1 MGSLC
6 KGEKILMKSRNLATI
21 SLAIMACGFLFTL
34 FLPENL
40 AVILLRGGFEAG
52 LVGGIADW
60 FAVTALFRHPLGLR
74 IPHTSLLLKN
84 RDKLIQSLISAMEN
98 ELLNKESI
106 ENKLRTF
113 NIVSL
118 GAGVLTRF
126 FSRKKARQEVLEQL
140 KGFVLRLP
148 VEQAVPYIQ
157 SAAASYLR
165 EAKLGVA
172 ADTIATSLMNEGK
185 DIAALDFALEGI
197 SAWSGRPET
206 RAMLGKIASE
216 KLAEVKLGGLKGMA
230 FQAFVGFV
238 DADMLGEMLQG
249 MVQSTIRD
257 FKEEDSPYREE
268 VIREIRVALFQLLS
282 DEERIASLK
291 NWALNEL
298 QGEAAAAFVLQ
309 QLQGLR
315 GKAVTLLEEDR
326 GRGGRRLFSL
336 YAALVRRVSQEKEW
350 IQTSED
356 RIRGTLISFVEA
368 NHYRIGQLV
377 KENLDQMDD
386 AALVNMLEE
395 KVGKDLQWIRVNGAV
410 CGFVVGLGLTVI
422 QLI

>member
-1 MGSLC
+1 
-6 KGEKILMKSRNLATI
+6 MKSRNLATI
-21 SLAIMACGFLFTL
+21 SLAVMACGFLFTL

-106 ENKLRTF
+106 ENKLRKI
-113 NIVSL
+113 NIVAL
-118 GAGVLTRF
+118 GAAALTRF
-126 FSRKKARQEVLEQL
+126 FSRRSARTELLEQL
-140 KGFVLRLP
+140 KGFVLRLQ
-148 VEQAVPYIQ
+148 VEQAVPYLQ
-157 SAAASYLR
+157 SAAAAYLR
-165 EAKLGVA
+165 EAKLGEA
-172 ADTIATSLMNEGK
+172 ADKVATSLMNDGK
-185 DIAALDFALEGI
+185 DIAALDYALEGI
-197 SAWSGRPET
+197 SSWSGRPET
-206 RAMLGKIASE
+206 RAMLGRIASE

-257 FKEEDSPYREE
+257 FKQEDNPNREQ
-268 VIREIRVALFQLLS
+268 VIREIRVALFQLVS
-282 DEERIASLK
+282 NEEMIGSLK
-291 NWALNEL
+291 DWALNEL
-298 QGEAAAAFVLQ
+298 QGEAAAAFLQ
-309 QLQGLR
+309 QQLEALR
-315 GKAVTLLEEDR
+315 SRAVTMIEEDQA
-326 GRGGRRLFSL
+326 GGGRKLFRL
-336 YAALVRRVSQEKEW
+336 YALLVRRVSREQEW
-350 IQTSED
+350 LQTTED

-386 AALVNMLEE
+386 ASLVSMLEE

-422 QLI
+422 QLF

>member
-1 MGSLC
+1 
-6 KGEKILMKSRNLATI
+6 MKSRNLATI
-21 SLAIMACGFLFTL
+21 SLAIMACGFLVTL

-60 FAVTALFRHPLGLR
+60 FAVTALFRHPLGLK

-106 ENKLRTF
+106 ENKLRKIR
-113 NIVSL
+113 IVSL
-118 GAGVLTRF
+118 GGTMLTRF
-126 FSRKKARQEVLEQL
+126 FSRKKARTEIMEQL
-140 KGFVLRLP
+140 KDFVLRLP
-148 VEQAVPYIQ
+148 VEQAVPYLQ
-157 SAAASYLR
+157 SAAAGYLR
-165 EAKLGVA
+165 EADLGAA
-172 ADTIATSLMNEGK
+172 ADKIATSLMNDGK
-185 DIAALDFALEGI
+185 DVAVLDYALEGI
-197 SAWSGRPET
+197 SSWSGRPET

-249 MVQSTIRD
+249 MVQSAIRD
-257 FKEEDSPYREE
+257 FREEDSPYREE
-268 VIREIRVALFQLLS
+268 IIREIRVALFQVVK
-282 DEERIASLK
+282 DEEKMAALK
-291 NWALNEL
+291 GWALSEL
-298 QGEAAAAFVLQ
+298 QGEPAAVFLQ
-309 QLQGLR
+309 QQLEGIR
-315 GKAVTLLEEDR
+315 VKAVSLLEEDR
-326 GRGGRRLFSL
+326 AGGGRKMFGL
-336 YAALVRRVSQEKEW
+336 YAMLVRRISKEQEW
-350 IQTSED
+350 IRGWEE
-356 RIRGTLISFVEA
+356 RIRASLIAFVEA

-410 CGFVVGLGLTVI
+410 CGFVVGLVLTVI
-422 QLI
+422 QMI

>member
-1 MGSLC
+1 
-6 KGEKILMKSRNLATI
+6 
-21 SLAIMACGFLFTL
+21 MACGFLITL

-40 AVILLRGGFEAG
+40 AVVLLRGGFEAG

-60 FAVTALFRHPLGLR
+60 FAVTALFRHPLGLK

-106 ENKLRTF
+106 ENKLRKIR
-113 NIVSL
+113 IVSL
-118 GAGVLTRF
+118 GGTMLTRF
-126 FSRKKARQEVLEQL
+126 FSRKTARTEMLEQL
-140 KGFVLRLP
+140 KDFVLRLP
-148 VEQAVPYIQ
+148 VEQAVPYLQ

-165 EAKLGVA
+165 EAELGAA
-172 ADTIATSLMNEGK
+172 ADKIATSLMNDGK
-185 DIAALDFALEGI
+185 DIAALDYALEGI
-197 SAWSGRPET
+197 SGWSGRPET

-249 MVQSTIRD
+249 MVQSAIRD
-257 FKEEDSPYREE
+257 FREEDSPYREE
-268 VIREIRVALFQLLS
+268 IIREIRVALFQLLK
-282 DEERIASLK
+282 DEEKMEVLK

-298 QGEAAAAFVLQ
+298 QGEPAAAFLQ
-309 QLQGLR
+309 QQLEGFR
-315 GKAVTLLEEDR
+315 GKAVALLEQDQAK
-326 GRGGRRLFSL
+326 GGRKLFRL
-336 YAALVRRVSQEKEW
+336 YAVLVRRIGREQEW
-350 IQTSED
+350 ILGWEE
-356 RIRGTLISFVEA
+356 RIRASLISFVEA

-386 AALVNMLEE
+386 AALVNMLED

-410 CGFVVGLGLTVI
+410 CGFAVGLVLTVI
-422 QLI
+422 QMI

>member
-1 MGSLC
+1 
-6 KGEKILMKSRNLATI
+6 MKSRNLATI
-21 SLAIMACGFLFTL
+21 SLAVMACGFLFTL

-84 RDKLIQSLISAMEN
+84 RDKLVQSLISAMEN

-106 ENKLRTF
+106 ENKLRKI
-113 NIVSL
+113 NIIAL
-118 GAGVLTRF
+118 GAAALTRF
-126 FSRKKARQEVLEQL
+126 FSRRSARAELLDQL

-148 VEQAVPYIQ
+148 AEKAVPLLQ
-157 SAAASYLR
+157 SAAVAYLR
-165 EAKLGVA
+165 EAKLGEA
-172 ADTIATSLMNEGK
+172 ADKVATRLMNDGK
-185 DIAALDFALEGI
+185 DIAALDYALEGI
-197 SAWSGRPET
+197 SAWSARPET
-206 RAMLGKIASE
+206 RAMLGRIASE

-257 FKEEDSPYREE
+257 FKQEDNPNREQ
-268 VIREIRVALFQLLS
+268 VIREIRVALFQLVS
-282 DEERIASLK
+282 NEEVIGSLK
-291 NWALNEL
+291 TWAVSEL
-298 QGEAAAAFVLQ
+298 QGEAATVFLQ
-309 QLQGLR
+309 QQLEGLR
-315 GKAVTLLEEDR
+315 SKAVALIEEDQA
-326 GRGGRRLFSL
+326 GGGRKLLQL
-336 YAALVRRVSQEKEW
+336 YALLVRRISLEKEW
-350 IQTSED
+350 LQTIEG
-356 RIRGTLISFVEA
+356 RIRGTLISFVEG

-386 AALVNMLEE
+386 ASLVEMLEQ
-395 KVGKDLQWIRVNGAV
+395 KIGKDLQWIRVNGAV

-422 QLI
+422 QLF